1 MKIIKGKM
9 TKGMTAVACCLFFG
23 AAASSALAGGPD
35 LGLSKEF
42 PYYPSLLTWEKSGAG
57 FTPPET
63 CAECHPDQYQEW
75 TGSMHALA
83 FKDPIYQGELN
94 KAVKA
99 VGHDIARQCEGC
111 HTAAAMMSGEIKGPG
126 LKGLSNLALGGVSC
140 DICHS
145 VKSHRGWETPYHQ
158 PENGSL
164 VLSPGRDG
172 AEGPVLTKYA
182 PYKGSETCG
191 DGFHE
196 CVESPLHRQ
205 AEICGSCH
213 QVHHYDSHFPIES
226 TYLEWKNGPYALNDI
241 ACQDCHMV
249 ETGTFLRVADQMQ
262 KPKRE
267 EYRHYFNGANF
278 LVYYLVEQAA
288 KKAGDQELADN
299 MRNKFNMAVA
309 RLKAAAEVEVSPVY
323 RDNRL
328 AEIKVRVKNI
338 RAGHNLPT
346 SLTNVRQ
353 IWLEVTARDQ
363 TGKVLMTSGEVG
375 KDGALPPDARLFNSE
390 GLNRGLH
397 FAIDP
402 WEVVA
407 FSRHETIPPKGYR
420 DVYYGLTAPEGGEVR
435 VEVKLRYRQAD
446 QKVAEILLAAVPE
459 DINLE
464 ETYGLKE
471 VPTLPVVDM
480 VERTVTLKA
489 AR

>member
-1 MKIIKGKM
+1 
-9 TKGMTAVACCLFFG
+9 
-23 AAASSALAGGPD
+23 
-35 LGLSKEF
+35 
-42 PYYPSLLTWEKSGAG
+42 
-57 FTPPET
+57 
-63 CAECHPDQYQEW
+63 
-75 TGSMHALA
+75 
-83 FKDPIYQGELN
+83 
-94 KAVKA
+94 
-99 VGHDIARQCEGC
+99 
-111 HTAAAMMSGEIKGPG
+111 
-126 LKGLSNLALGGVSC
+126 
-140 DICHS
+140 
-145 VKSHRGWETPYHQ
+145 
-158 PENGSL
+158 
-164 VLSPGRDG
+164 
-172 AEGPVLTKYA
+172 
-182 PYKGSETCG
+182 
-191 DGFHE
+191 
-196 CVESPLHRQ
+196 
-205 AEICGSCH
+205 
-213 QVHHYDSHFPIES
+213 
-226 TYLEWKNGPYALNDI
+226 
-241 ACQDCHMV
+241 
-249 ETGTFLRVADQMQ
+249 VADQMQ